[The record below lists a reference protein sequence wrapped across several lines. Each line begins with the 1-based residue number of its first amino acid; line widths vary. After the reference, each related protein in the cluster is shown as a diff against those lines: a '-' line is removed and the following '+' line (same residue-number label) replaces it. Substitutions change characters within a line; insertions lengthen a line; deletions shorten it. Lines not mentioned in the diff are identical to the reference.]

1 MQTNFCNSFTFI
13 SLPKKSKKMK
23 SKIILLVV
31 TFFSTVSIAQSKV
44 GTIDSEYIIS
54 LMPEA
59 KIVLEKSQ
67 AYGAKLDSS
76 FSIKVEDF
84 QVKLKDFQDNQATL
98 SDLMKKTK
106 SKELAEMETDI
117 KKYQQNG
124 SQLLKLKQN
133 ELMRP
138 LYNKLSEAIRDVS
151 KANKFTQVLTITGN
165 QFAYIDDAF
174 DITGLVMTKLGI
186 KVPENK

>member
-1 MQTNFCNSFTFI
+1 
-13 SLPKKSKKMK
+13 MK
-23 SKIILLVV
+23 SKIILLLI
-31 TFFSTVSIAQSKV
+31 TFLSTVSIAQTKV

-54 LMPEA
+54 LMPET

-67 AYGAKLDSS
+67 AYGTKLDSS
-76 FSIKVEDF
+76 FSIKVNEF
-84 QVKLKDFQDNQATL
+84 QIKLKDFQENQATL

-106 SKELAEMETDI
+106 SKELAEMEDDI

-138 LYNKLSEAIRDVS
+138 LYNKLSEAIREVS

-174 DITGLVMTKLGI
+174 DITGQVMNKLGI
-186 KVPENK
+186 KEPEKK

>member
-1 MQTNFCNSFTFI
+1 
-13 SLPKKSKKMK
+13 MK
-23 SKIILLVV
+23 SKIILLLI
-31 TFFSTVSIAQSKV
+31 TFLSTVSIAQTKV

-54 LMPEA
+54 LMPET

-76 FSIKVEDF
+76 FSIKVNEF
-84 QVKLKDFQDNQATL
+84 QIKLKDFQENQATL

-106 SKELAEMETDI
+106 NKELAEMEDDI

-124 SQLLKLKQN
+124 SQLLKLRQN

-138 LYNKLSEAIRDVS
+138 LYNKLSEAIREVS

-174 DITGLVMTKLGI
+174 DITGQVMNKLGI
-186 KVPENK
+186 KEPEKK

>member
-1 MQTNFCNSFTFI
+1 
-13 SLPKKSKKMK
+13 MK
-23 SKIILLVV
+23 SKIILLLVA
-31 TFFSTVSIAQSKV
+31 FLSTVSIAQSKV
-44 GTIDSEYIIS
+44 GTIDSEYIVS

-59 KIVLEKSQ
+59 KIVLKRSQ

-76 FSIKVEDF
+76 FSIKVEKF
-84 QVKLKDFQDNQATL
+84 QVKLKYLQDNKETL

-106 SKELAEMETDI
+106 NKELAEMEADI

-151 KANKFTQVLTITGN
+151 KANNFTQVLTITGN
-165 QFAYIDDAF
+165 QFAYVDDKF
-174 DITGLVMTKLGI
+174 DITKLVIDKLGI
-186 KVPENK
+186 KNPE

>member
-1 MQTNFCNSFTFI
+1 
-13 SLPKKSKKMK
+13 MK
-23 SKIILLVV
+23 SKIILLLVA
-31 TFFSTVSIAQSKV
+31 FLSTVSIAQSKV
-44 GTIDSEYIIS
+44 GTIDSEYIVS

-59 KIVLEKSQ
+59 KIVLKRSQ

-76 FSIKVEDF
+76 FSIKVKKF
-84 QVKLKDFQDNQATL
+84 QVKLKYLQDNKETL

-106 SKELAEMETDI
+106 NKELAEMEADI

-138 LYNKLSEAIRDVS
+138 LYNKLSEAIIEVS
-151 KANKFTQVLTITGN
+151 KANNFTQVLTITGN
-165 QFAYIDDAF
+165 QFAYVDDKF
-174 DITGLVMTKLGI
+174 DITKLVIDKLGI
-186 KVPENK
+186 KNPKN

>member
-1 MQTNFCNSFTFI
+1 
-13 SLPKKSKKMK
+13 MK

-31 TFFSTVSIAQSKV
+31 TFLSTVSIAQSKV

-106 SKELAEMETDI
+106 GKELAEMEADI

-138 LYNKLSEAIRDVS
+138 LYNKLNEAIRDVS
-151 KANKFTQVLTITGN
+151 KANKFTQVLTISGN

-186 KVPENK
+186 KAPENK

>member
-1 MQTNFCNSFTFI
+1 
-13 SLPKKSKKMK
+13 MK
-23 SKIILLVV
+23 SKVILLLVA
-31 TFFSTVSIAQSKV
+31 FLSTVSIAQTKV
-44 GTIDSEYIIS
+44 GTIDSEYIVS
-54 LMPEA
+54 LMPET

-76 FSIKVEDF
+76 FSIKVNDF
-84 QVKLKDFQDNQATL
+84 QVKLKDFQDNQGTL

-106 SKELAEMETDI
+106 NKELAEMEADI

-124 SQLLKLKQN
+124 SQLLKLRQN

-138 LYNKLSEAIRDVS
+138 LYNKLSEAIREVS

-165 QFAYIDDAF
+165 QFAYIDEAF
-174 DITGLVMTKLGI
+174 DITGLVMNKLGI
-186 KVPENK
+186 KAPENK

>member
-1 MQTNFCNSFTFI
+1 
-13 SLPKKSKKMK
+13 MK
-23 SKIILLVV
+23 SKIILLLVA
-31 TFFSTVSIAQSKV
+31 FLSTVSIAQTKV

-54 LMPEA
+54 LMPET

-76 FSIKVEDF
+76 FSIKVNEF
-84 QVKLKDFQDNQATL
+84 QIKLKDFQENQATL

-106 SKELAEMETDI
+106 SKELAEMEDDI

-138 LYNKLSEAIRDVS
+138 LYNKLSEAIREVS

-174 DITGLVMTKLGI
+174 DITGQVMNKLGI
-186 KVPENK
+186 KEPEKK